1 MNHEESV
8 IQAGICRTLQEAGV
22 FFFSIPNEGAG
33 DDRRRQ
39 MTMMAMGLRPGVA
52 DLCVWWPKEDGLVT
66 VGFLEVKTR
75 NGRQSTSQRKF
86 EMLCRIRGVPYSVV
100 RSVEDVEGVS
110 SNNPWITGTSGVY
123 YGMKKNMVEILP
135 FNTTNIIDVNPGLA
149 EQQHPCY

>member
-8 IQAGICRTLQEAGV
+8 IQAGICRRLQEAGV

-75 NGRQSTSQRKF
+75 KGRQSEAQRKF
-86 EMLCRIRGVPYSVV
+86 EMLCRSRGVPYSVV
-100 RSVEDVEGVS
+100 RSVEDVEGMLAGLKAR
-110 SNNPWITGTSGVY
+110 IGTWPDFRKE
-123 YGMKKNMVEILP
+123 MR
-135 FNTTNIIDVNPGLA
+135 DVDNEA
-149 EQQHPCY
+149 RKV

>member
-8 IQAGICRTLQEAGV
+8 IQAGICRRLQEAGV

-66 VGFLEVKTR
+66 IGFLEVKTR

-100 RSVEDVEGVS
+100 RSVEDVEGMLAGLKAR
-110 SNNPWITGTSGVY
+110 IGTWPDFRKE
-123 YGMKKNMVEILP
+123 MR
-135 FNTTNIIDVNPGLA
+135 DVDNEA
-149 EQQHPCY
+149 RKV

>member
-52 DLCVWWPKEDGLVT
+52 DLCVWWPKEDGLV
-66 VGFLEVKTR
+66 
-75 NGRQSTSQRKF
+75 
-86 EMLCRIRGVPYSVV
+86 MLCRIRGVPYSVV
-100 RSVEDVEGVS
+100 RSVEDVEGMLAGLKAR
-110 SNNPWITGTSGVY
+110 IGTWPDFRKE
-123 YGMKKNMVEILP
+123 MR
-135 FNTTNIIDVNPGLA
+135 DVDNEA
-149 EQQHPCY
+149 RKV

>member
-100 RSVEDVEGVS
+100 RSVEDVEG
-110 SNNPWITGTSGVY
+110 
-123 YGMKKNMVEILP
+123 M
-135 FNTTNIIDVNPGLA
+135 LA
-149 EQQHPCY
+149 ELKARIGTWPDFRKEMRDVDNEARKV

>member
-52 DLCVWWPKEDGLVT
+52 DLCVWWPKENGLVT
-66 VGFLEVKTR
+66 IGFLEVKTR
-75 NGRQSTSQRKF
+75 NGRQSVAQRKF
-86 EMLCRIRGVPYSVV
+86 EMLCRIKGVPYSVV
-100 RSVEDVEGVS
+100 RSVEDVEGMLAGLKAR
-110 SNNPWITGTSGVY
+110 IGTWPDFRKE
-123 YGMKKNMVEILP
+123 MR
-135 FNTTNIIDVNPGLA
+135 DVDNEA
-149 EQQHPCY
+149 RKV

>member
-66 VGFLEVKTR
+66 IGFLEVKTR

-100 RSVEDVEGVS
+100 RSVEDVEVMLAGLKAR
-110 SNNPWITGTSGVY
+110 IGTWPDFRKE
-123 YGMKKNMVEILP
+123 MR
-135 FNTTNIIDVNPGLA
+135 DVDNEA
-149 EQQHPCY
+149 RKV

>member
-100 RSVEDVEGVS
+100 RSVEDVEGMLAGLKAR
-110 SNNPWITGTSGVY
+110 IGTWPDFRKE
-123 YGMKKNMVEILP
+123 MR
-135 FNTTNIIDVNPGLA
+135 DVDNEA
-149 EQQHPCY
+149 RKV

>member
-66 VGFLEVKTR
+66 IGFLEVKTR
-75 NGRQSTSQRKF
+75 NGKQSTSQRKF
-86 EMLCRIRGVPYSVV
+86 EMLCRIRGIPYSVV
-100 RSVEDVEGVS
+100 RSVEDVEGMLAGLKAR
-110 SNNPWITGTSGVY
+110 IGTWPDFRKE
-123 YGMKKNMVEILP
+123 MR
-135 FNTTNIIDVNPGLA
+135 DVDNEA
-149 EQQHPCY
+149 RKV

>member
-52 DLCVWWPKEDGLVT
+52 DLCVWWPREDGLVT

-75 NGRQSTSQRKF
+75 NGRQSTLQRKF

-100 RSVEDVEGVS
+100 RSVEDVEGMLAGLKAS
-110 SNNPWITGTSGVY
+110 IGTWPDFRKE
-123 YGMKKNMVEILP
+123 MR
-135 FNTTNIIDVNPGLA
+135 DVDNEA
-149 EQQHPCY
+149 RKI

>member
-100 RSVEDVEGVS
+100 RSVEDVEGMLAGLKAR
-110 SNNPWITGTSGVY
+110 IGTWPDFRKE
-123 YGMKKNMVEILP
+123 MR
-135 FNTTNIIDVNPGLA
+135 DVDNEA
-149 EQQHPCY
+149 RKI

>member
-52 DLCVWWPKEDGLVT
+52 DLCVWWPKKDGLVT

-75 NGRQSTSQRKF
+75 NGRQSISQRKF

-100 RSVEDVEGVS
+100 RSVEDVEGMLAGLKAR
-110 SNNPWITGTSGVY
+110 IGTWPDFRKE
-123 YGMKKNMVEILP
+123 MR
-135 FNTTNIIDVNPGLA
+135 DVDNEA
-149 EQQHPCY
+149 RKV